1 MLDFSKIKCIHC
13 IGIGGIGLSAVAGIL
28 LSRGYVITGSDMNQG
43 DKVRQLMKLG
53 ATVYLGH
60 REKNVRGADLVV
72 YSSAVSK
79 ENPELQEAAR
89 LGIPYINR
97 AQMLGILMGQENM
110 SITKIGRAHV

>member
-28 LSRGYVITGSDMNQG
+28 LSRGYVVTGSDMNQG

-60 REKNVRGADLVV
+60 REKNVRETDLVV
-72 YSSAVSK
+72 DDRSEERRVGK
-79 ENPELQEAAR
+79 ECR
-89 LGIPYINR
+89 SRWSPY
-97 AQMLGILMGQENM
+97 
-110 SITKIGRAHV
+110 H